1 MSRVKFGTRVV
12 TTRADNNSMFKVI
25 QGSRPYGEANPKA
38 ATSIMVKLRLA
49 LQRLSDMATPDD
61 DIQDHDELMHAM
73 AVALV
78 RSHEIAGSDNPC
90 KEPLMEGVQALQR
103 ASERRSRT
111 GRWGL
116 DGLGIQALREAVG
129 IYEEILM
136 ASSPKQMQTALEKHL
151 KMLLKALQQEEVR
164 HALSAK

>member
-1 MSRVKFGTRVV
+1 MSRVKFGTKSV
-12 TTRADNNSMFKVI
+12 TRRADPNAMFRVI

-38 ATSIMVKLRLA
+38 ATNIMVKLRLA

-90 KEPLMEGVQALQR
+90 KEYLMAGVKALQR
-103 ASERRSRT
+103 ASERRARK

-116 DGLGIQALREAVG
+116 DGHGIQELREAVD
-129 IYEEILM
+129 IYEGILM
-136 ASSPKQMQTALEKHL
+136 ASSPKQMQKAYEKHP
-151 KMLLKALQQEEVR
+151 KMLLKAMQQEEVR
-164 HALSAK
+164 HALSTK

>member
-12 TTRADNNSMFKVI
+12 TTRADNNAMFKVI
-25 QGSRPYGEANPKA
+25 QGSKAYADANPKA
-38 ATSIMVKLRLA
+38 ATLIMNKMRMA
-49 LQRLSDMATPDD
+49 LQRLSDLATPPE
-61 DIQDHDELMHAM
+61 DIQDHDQLMHGL

-78 RSHEIAGSDNPC
+78 RAHEIGGSDNPC
-90 KEPLMEGVQALQR
+90 TEPLMAGVKALQR
-103 ASERRSRT
+103 ASERRGRT

-116 DGLGIQALREAVG
+116 DGPGIQELRQAVG

-136 ASSPKQMQTALEKHL
+136 ASSPKQMQKAYEKHL
-151 KMLLKALQQEEVR
+151 RMLLKALQEEEMR

>member
-1 MSRVKFGTRVV
+1 MPRVKFGTKSV
-12 TTRADNNSMFKVI
+12 TRRADPNAMFRVI
-25 QGSRPYGEANPKA
+25 QGSRPYRDANPNA
-38 ATSIMVKLRLA
+38 ATNIMVKLRLA
-49 LQRLSDMATPDD
+49 LQRLSDMATPAD

-103 ASERRSRT
+103 ASERRGRT

-116 DGLGIQALREAVG
+116 DGPGIQALREAVD

-136 ASSPKQMQTALEKHL
+136 ESSPKQMQKAYEKHL
-151 KMLLKALQQEEVR
+151 KMLLKAMQQEEVR